1 MPKSGNLASKP
12 SPPRGKSRVNHDR
25 PLLKEKPAKQGD
37 VGDAYVRG
45 PKGAG

>member
-1 MPKSGNLASKP
+1 MTIPQPPQPK
-12 SPPRGKSRVNHDR
+12 RGKSRVNKDR
-25 PLLKEKPAKQGD
+25 PLLTEKPAKQGD